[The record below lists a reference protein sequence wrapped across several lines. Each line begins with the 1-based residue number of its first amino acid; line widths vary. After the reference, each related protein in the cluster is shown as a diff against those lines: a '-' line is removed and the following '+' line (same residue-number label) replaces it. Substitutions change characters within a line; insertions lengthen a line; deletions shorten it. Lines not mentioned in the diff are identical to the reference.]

1 MTKKEMIERWNSE
14 PEWID
19 KRKEIQN
26 ALVSPTGA
34 AKICEIRFKGIKIAW
49 EDMQSVDK
57 KERYLKK

>member
-26 ALVSPTGA
+26 ALVSPTGQQKYVKSDLRGLKNCMGRYA
-34 AKICEIRFKGIKIAW
+34 
-49 EDMQSVDK
+49 QSVDK
-57 KERYLKK
+57 RKDI